1 VKSYLRALRYLWPY
15 KWLLVVGGVL
25 SIVASVLEV
34 ATMGSVLPF
43 LKALSNPEGFSSWL
57 DAAAQKMTFI
67 EGPILRLRE
76 IVESDL
82 PGALAVIV
90 LGAGALTLLKNMF
103 DFVGRFAV
111 HYTAQRAILDMR
123 SRLYDKVVCL
133 PLRFFTES
141 SIGDLLSRFTNDFQ
155 TLIRGF
161 TVSFVRFVREPAAML
176 VAFAAAVV
184 LDWKFSQLKLTLMA
198 LIAVPLAGWSIRR
211 LARRIRRSS
220 ARALETRAQ
229 IVSMLEDT
237 MSGIKVVKVSQMER
251 GESTKL
257 RALQK
262 RLLREVAKVIAAEN
276 ALGPVVEV
284 IGIASLV
291 LLFFAATRFVDNFV
305 ALLKEGVLFA
315 MGLLYYNAYSSA
327 KKLMSGVGVFPGADA
342 AATRVFEFMD
352 AVPEAPDVPG
362 ALDAPPLQDDICFD
376 SVSFSYD
383 EKSRTVIRDVSFC
396 AGKGEVIAIVGG
408 SGAGKT
414 SLVNLIPRFYLPSS
428 GRITIDGADISEVTA
443 SSLRRQIGIVT
454 QETIL
459 FDDTVF
465 NNIAYGLGDVR
476 EEKVVEAAKMANAH
490 DFIMKLP
497 DQYQTRLSGGLQT
510 ISGGEQQRIALARA
524 VVRDPAILIL
534 DEATSALDAE
544 SESLIQ
550 QALANIVR
558 NRVTFIIA
566 HRLSTIELADKVVV
580 LNKGTVESIGTHEE
594 LVSTSPVYRNL
605 YARGFSD
612 QEQPSGADDSPGET
626 A

>member
-1 VKSYLRALRYLWPY
+1 VKSYLRALKYLWPY
-15 KWLLVVGGVL
+15 KWLVVVGGLL
-25 SIVASVLEV
+25 SLVASVLEV

-57 DAAAQKMTFI
+57 EAAARRVTFV
-67 EGPILRLRE
+67 EGPILRLQE

-90 LGAGALTLLKNMF
+90 LGAGALTLLKNLF

-111 HYTAQRAILDMR
+111 HYTAQRAVLDMR
-123 SRLYDKVVCL
+123 SRLYDKVVRL

-161 TVSFVRFVREPAAML
+161 TVSFVRFVREPTAML
-176 VAFAAAVV
+176 GAFAAAVL
-184 LDWKFSQLKLTLMA
+184 LDWRFSQLKLTLMA
-198 LIAVPLAGWSIRR
+198 LIAVPLAAWSIRR
-211 LARRIRRSS
+211 LTRRIRRSS
-220 ARALETRAQ
+220 ARALETRAH
-229 IVSMLEDT
+229 IVGMLEDT
-237 MSGIKVVKVSQMER
+237 ISGIKVVKVSQMEQ
-251 GESTKL
+251 GESTRL

-262 RLLREVAKVIAAEN
+262 RLMREVAKVIAAEN

-291 LLFFAATRFVDNFV
+291 VLFFAATKFVPNIV

-327 KKLMSGVGVFPGADA
+327 KKLMSGVGVFPAADA
-342 AATRVFEFMD
+342 GAARVFEFMD
-352 AVPEAPDVPG
+352 AVPESPDVPG
-362 ALDAPPLQDDICFD
+362 ALDAPPLQNEICFD

-383 EKSRTVIRDVSFC
+383 EGSPRVIRDVSFC
-396 AGKGEVIAIVGG
+396 AKKGEVIAIVGG

-414 SLVNLIPRFYLPSS
+414 SLVNLIPRFYIPSG
-428 GRITIDGADISEVTA
+428 GRITIDGVDIGRVTA

-465 NNIAYGLGDVR
+465 NNIAYGLRNAR
-476 EEKVVEAAKMANAH
+476 EEEVTRAAKMANAH
-490 DFIMKLP
+490 EFIMKLP
-497 DQYQTRLSGGLQT
+497 DRYQTRLSGGLQT
-510 ISGGEQQRIALARA
+510 LSGGEQQRIALARA
-524 VVRDPAILIL
+524 VVREPAILIL

-544 SESLIQ
+544 SEALIQ
-550 QALANIVR
+550 KALANIVR

-580 LNKGTVESIGTHEE
+580 LHKGGVESIGTHEE
-594 LVSTSPVYRNL
+594 LVRSSPVYRNL
-605 YARGFSD
+605 YSRDFED
-612 QEQPSGADDSPGET
+612 QEPPSGVGDSPGG
-626 A
+626 AA